1 MKEKADY
8 IKSCKDLMEI
18 IQDTDRDNQ
27 AEVRGIYREGEESI
41 ESERKVFKQGYDE
54 RLAKFMAQKAQEYRD
69 STNRAM
75 DPEFKRLQALHEHDM
90 NRLKLDAENEQ
101 RRLQETMKQ
110 RLDNL
115 KEEEKKGTKEEMMF
129 LLKAIQDKCAREL
142 DQLAQEFKQK
152 GRVLRCDYERQLEKH
167 QKQLKDKAAKLRRD
181 RHQELNDV
189 HDLGQERLVSMKQKH
204 VDVMQKMTKEHEQKV
219 HIHPPPLSL
228 ALCYPRYVSLTP
240 ALLLAVFGCG
250 WLLLSFVFGCALM
263 PTHS

>member
-1 MKEKADY
+1 
-8 IKSCKDLMEI
+8 
-18 IQDTDRDNQ
+18 
-27 AEVRGIYREGEESI
+27 
-41 ESERKVFKQGYDE
+41 
-54 RLAKFMAQKAQEYRD
+54 
-69 STNRAM
+69 
-75 DPEFKRLQALHEHDM
+75 M

-204 VDVMQKMTKEHEQKV
+204 VDVMQKMTKEHEQKIRTFRREADEEKRRLERKYRDKQLAANGSPGKSPAGRPRSLYRPSPPKQFNDNDDDGNDSD
-219 HIHPPPLSL
+219 IH
-228 ALCYPRYVSLTP
+228 RYTDEFEPVDETSSKAKDELLTP
-240 ALLLAVFGCG
+240 AQREELVR
-250 WLLLSFVFGCALM
+250 VREEQE
-263 PTHS
+263 THRDKQLQTFIRSLEVESLILEREWK